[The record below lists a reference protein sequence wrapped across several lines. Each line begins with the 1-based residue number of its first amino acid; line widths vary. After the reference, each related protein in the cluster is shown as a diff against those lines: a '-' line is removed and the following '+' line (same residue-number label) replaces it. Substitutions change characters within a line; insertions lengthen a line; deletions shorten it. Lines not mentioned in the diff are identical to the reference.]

1 MHIAGAVFYVT
12 SRGDNNENIFKDET
26 DYSAYLELLNK
37 YKEQYGFKLFSFCLM
52 PNHLHLLLELKEN
65 LTVSQITHDLHSNY
79 TKYFNSKYARKG
91 HLFQERYKMVIA
103 EKETQLLWLA
113 AYIHLNP
120 YASGL
125 VNKIGEYRYS
135 SYLYYVKGCTTDQE
149 PRTTVGIKMEEEVK
163 EMRSRLSE
171 LGIADYASY
180 LEKIPRAQMEALGK
194 DLGKKLILG
203 SADFMAQVEKFIE
216 QAEQA
221 AANSSGGAKA
231 IFSGRHKFLHTS
243 LAVVVILALFNL
255 YLFASSL
262 VLKRNFQ
269 KQLTLKNSELTARL
283 QEERKEV
290 VKDLEEKHAA
300 DMVSYQ
306 AMAKRMEL
314 EKQKAAE
321 LEQEV
326 QKLKEQAPKAKTVK
340 GAQK

>member
-1 MHIAGAVFYVT
+1 
-12 SRGDNNENIFKDET
+12 
-26 DYSAYLELLNK
+26 
-37 YKEQYGFKLFSFCLM
+37 
-52 PNHLHLLLELKEN
+52 
-65 LTVSQITHDLHSNY
+65 
-79 TKYFNSKYARKG
+79 
-91 HLFQERYKMVIA
+91 
-103 EKETQLLWLA
+103 
-113 AYIHLNP
+113 
-120 YASGL
+120 
-125 VNKIGEYRYS
+125 
-135 SYLYYVKGCTTDQE
+135 
-149 PRTTVGIKMEEEVK
+149 
-163 EMRSRLSE
+163 
-171 LGIADYASY
+171 
-180 LEKIPRAQMEALGK
+180 
-194 DLGKKLILG
+194 
-203 SADFMAQVEKFIE
+203 
-216 QAEQA
+216 
-221 AANSSGGAKA
+221 
-231 IFSGRHKFLHTS
+231 
-243 LAVVVILALFNL
+243 VVVILALFNL